1 MVKYGRRV
9 CRMGRQAREYSQSG
23 YYHAIYRGVGRQ
35 NIFEEEKDYIKK
47 LDILHELKQEMGFE
61 IYAYCLMTNHV
72 HLLLKE
78 HSIGDISIIMKRL
91 LTKYAGWFNRKYE
104 RSGALFGSRYKSQP
118 LENDASLLS
127 VVRYIHQNPI
137 KANMVCR
144 PSDYKWSSYREYI
157 DKSVLT
163 DTYLILSMLGK
174 GNFVEFHQED
184 EKGIH
189 EVNDRV
195 SKSEEYIRDRIIKI
209 MNGRQAYEISLL
221 PKNQR
226 DDVIKLLRKE
236 EGFSIRQI
244 ERATGISRGIIS
256 RVGM

>member
-1 MVKYGRRV
+1 MSRR
-9 CRMGRQAREYSQSG
+9 AREYSQSG
-23 YYHAIYRGVGRQ
+23 FYHAIYRGVGRQ

-47 LDILHELKQEMGFE
+47 LDILYELKQEMGFE

-78 HSIGDISIIMKRL
+78 HSTGDISIIMKRL

-104 RSGALFGSRYKSQP
+104 RSGALIGSRYKSQP
-118 LENDASLLS
+118 LENDSSLLS

-144 PSDYKWSSYREYI
+144 PFDYKWSSYREYI
-157 DKSVLT
+157 GKRFLT
-163 DTYLILSMLGK
+163 DTNLILSMLSK
-174 GNFVEFHQED
+174 ENFIEFHQE
-184 EKGIH
+184 EEREVH
-189 EVNDRV
+189 EVSDRV
-195 SKSEEYIRDRIIKI
+195 SKSEEYIRDRIIRI
-209 MNGRQAYEISLL
+209 MNGREAYEIGLL
-221 PKNQR
+221 PKNER
-226 DDVIKLLRKE
+226 DDVIRLLRKN

-256 RVGM
+256 RVSR